1 MSVKRENLQ
10 PEKLHVTKVNGE
22 VLYSHVTSVEGKRQ
36 IFISGQVPRDGNGD
50 VVGKGDMRAQ
60 LEQVCENVKIC
71 LEAAGATLADLVQTT
86 TYVTDIEAIFRC
98 IDIRVRYFGAGMPT
112 STTVEVSRL
121 AHSDFLVEINAVAVV
136 S

>member
-1 MSVKRENLQ
+1 MSVKRENFQ

-50 VVGKGDMRAQ
+50 VVGQGDMRAQ

-86 TYVTDIEAIFRC
+86 TYVTDIEAIFHC
-98 IDIRVRYFGAGMPT
+98 IDVRVHYFESGMPT

-121 AHSDFLVEINAVAVV
+121 AHPDFLVEISAVAVV
-136 S
+136 G

>member
-10 PEKLHVTKVNGE
+10 PEKLHVTKIDGE

-50 VVGKGDMRAQ
+50 VVGKSDMRAQ
-60 LEQVCENVKIC
+60 VEQVFENVKIC

-86 TYVTDIEAIFRC
+86 TYVTDIEAFFHC
-98 IDIRVRYFGAGMPT
+98 IDVRVRYFELGMPT

-121 AHSDFLVEINAVAVV
+121 AHPDFFVEISAVAVV
-136 S
+136 G

>member
-1 MSVKRENLQ
+1 
-10 PEKLHVTKVNGE
+10 
-22 VLYSHVTSVEGKRQ
+22 VLYSHVTAVEGKRQ
-36 IFISGQVPRDGNGD
+36 IFVSGQVPRDSAGN

-86 TYVTDIEAIFRC
+86 TYVTDIEAIFSC
-98 IDIRVRYFGAGMPT
+98 IDVRVRYFEPGMPT

-121 AHSDFLVEINAVAVV
+121 AHPDFLVEISAVAVV
-136 S
+136 G

>member
-1 MSVKRENLQ
+1 MSVKHKNIQ

-22 VLYSHVTSVEGKRQ
+22 VLYSHVTSVEGQRQ
-36 IFISGQVPRDGNGD
+36 IFISGQVPRDGNGA
-50 VVGKGDMRAQ
+50 VVGKGDIRAQ

-86 TYVTDIEAIFRC
+86 TYVTDIEAFFRC
-98 IDIRVRYFGAGMPT
+98 IDVRVRYFESGMPT

-121 AHSDFLVEINAVAVV
+121 AHPDLLVEISAVAVV
-136 S
+136 G